1 MSCLRN
7 RTLTRDQLRQKRIAV
22 LYGGNSAEREISLR
36 SGKAVYQALLAA
48 DYRVE
53 LIDVGT
59 NLAEQLKKQGC
70 EIAFIAL
77 HGRNGEDGRVQGLLE
92 MLRIPYTGS
101 GVLASSLAM
110 NKILTKQ
117 LLLFHGVTTPGY
129 SVIHAPGDVRP
140 FLTERQQFP
149 LVVKPAHEGSTL
161 GISIARNLEE
171 LRAGIEA
178 AAGFDAELLVE
189 EFIDG
194 PELTVAVM
202 NGVALPIIQ
211 IVPHEGFYDYRA
223 KYTAGQTRYL
233 LPAPLDAALYAAIQQ
248 AAVQACQ
255 VLGCRGAA
263 RVDFMLRDKR
273 FYCLEVNTIP
283 GMTETSLLPK
293 AAAAVGLD
301 FGQLAEQILL
311 DAALDK

>member
-1 MSCLRN
+1 MASLRN
-7 RTLTRDQLRQKRIAV
+7 TTFTRDELQQKRIAV
-22 LYGGNSAEREISLR
+22 LYGGISAEREVSLR
-36 SGKAVYQALLAA
+36 SGQAVYQALLTA
-48 DYRVE
+48 DYRVD
-53 LIDVGT
+53 LIDVGAD
-59 NLAEQLKKQGC
+59 LPAQLKKQGS

-117 LLLFHGVTTPGY
+117 LLLFHGVPTPGY
-129 SVIHAPGDVRP
+129 SVIHTPNDVQTY
-140 FLTERQQFP
+140 LAERHQFP

-161 GISIARNLEE
+161 GISIAKNLKE
-171 LRAGIEA
+171 LRDGIEA

-202 NGVALPIIQ
+202 NGTALPIIQ
-211 IVPHEGFYDYRA
+211 IVPHAGFYDYRA
-223 KYTAGQTRYL
+223 KYTAGQTSYL
-233 LPAPLDAALYAAIQQ
+233 LPAPLEAAVYAAVQQ
-248 AAVQACQ
+248 AAVRACQ
-255 VLGCRGAA
+255 VIGCRGVA
-263 RVDFMLRDKR
+263 RVDFMLGDNR

-301 FGQLAEQILL
+301 FSQLVELILF

>member
-1 MSCLRN
+1 MCCLPP
-7 RTLTRDQLRQKRIAV
+7 TILTRDQLLKKRVAV
-22 LYGGNSAEREISLR
+22 LYGGTSAEREVSLR
-36 SGKAVYQALLAA
+36 SGQAVYQALRAA
-48 DYRVE
+48 GYQVH
-53 LIDVGT
+53 LIDVGSD
-59 NLAEQLKKQGC
+59 LPAQLTAQGS

-110 NKILTKQ
+110 DKRVTKQ
-117 LLLFHGVTTPGY
+117 LLLFHAVPTPAYAVVRTQEEVQTYLAGVH
-129 SVIHAPGDVRP
+129 V
-140 FLTERQQFP
+140 FP

-161 GISIARNLEE
+161 GISIVHDARE

-178 AAGFDAELLVE
+178 AAVFDAAVLIE

-194 PELTVAVM
+194 PELTVSVM
-202 NGVALPIIQ
+202 KGVALPIIQ
-211 IVPHEGFYDYRA
+211 IVPNEGFYDYRA
-223 KYTAGQTRYL
+223 KYTVGQTRYL
-233 LPAPLDAALYAAIQQ
+233 LPAPLNAALSAVIQQ
-248 AAVQACQ
+248 AAVRACEL
-255 VLGCRGAA
+255 LGCRGAA
-263 RVDFMLRDKR
+263 RVDFMLRDQR